1 MPAIAKLD
9 FIAAILVIIFKI
21 VIIVI
26 FGTHRKILVF
36 FVIFRV
42 IIAIFVSVVLGVDC
56 LWCYVTKQFVSV
68 LLNPKINV

>member
-56 LWCYVTKQFVSV
+56 LWCYVRKQFVSV